1 MSGRSFNR
9 IIYTLIFLLAV
20 LPSSAWAYS
29 EYITHE
35 GLSEAV
41 VDVYEQSFGEK
52 FTDQESK
59 RIIEG
64 ARDEDLGGL
73 GVRPL
78 NHFYD
83 PTYSMGLYGYNSAI
97 DWALKDSALNDYSWP
112 KAIQL
117 YAEGQNIEAYYALG
131 HILHLIEDMSVPDH
145 TRSDQHLDG
154 SPFEGWVKNN
164 FTQADLV
171 KISKDYSISN
181 PQDFSDAKAYFEF
194 IAQYSNENFYS
205 KDTINNNDSFYEH
218 DVPSIEKEDEK
229 YAYATDSL
237 YGDNHIIL
245 GKFIDENKKQVYL
258 LIDPDKKDP
267 SVFQD
272 YFSRLS
278 KQAVINGVG
287 LIKIF
292 FAEGEKARTAYKE
305 KQIIERNRID
315 LENKKLDESLSKK
328 GTVGLI
334 FSGFGFW
341 VSDSAA
347 YIGKVAKS
355 VGYSVKTTGRE
366 VAEISSNLTSVAKN
380 GSSQVVKYTT
390 KSNTEITTST
400 TSKTTSLLDMLTD
413 LYNKASISLATIF
426 NPDEY
431 AKNITAVTSNILPV
445 NNQKDNSTSTP
456 IKDIDSYR
464 TPIIK
469 TAPSD
474 NTENSL
480 PEDVIIDISISDIQ
494 NFAEKFKELL
504 TQEAA
509 KNLPDVSTLQ
519 DVASNLSFVPI
530 YFSGGGSTIVGE
542 IQTIVPVSDSTSTAI
557 TSTTTEPIII
567 LPKLSIKNDPCFK
580 TISQDKC
587 ILLSATTT
595 VGWSSDQV
603 ADYYILKINNQI
615 SSTTST
621 STEITL
627 SATSST
633 IVEIS
638 VVNTEGLVSNVE
650 RREIFQTVKPVIIN
664 EIFYTGTTNYPDL
677 QWLELYNPNDYS
689 IPLEDSF
696 IKNSSSTIEI
706 KLNGVISP
714 KGYYV
719 IERQVSSSTNSV
731 LTKPI
736 ANLTTSF
743 GSGLD
748 KTGEDLTL
756 SFGSENPTIYDEVP
770 YCENWCN
777 LGSAT
782 SLERY
787 DDRANDAT
795 YSNWSNTKSELN
807 NPTLVGDEKILGTP
821 GFRNNISYIIN
832 QGKKLSGEVILTKA
846 NSPYLVEG
854 GLIVPPGSFLK
865 MEAGTIIKFSPGSQN
880 VISGNITTF
889 GGDESVV
896 WTCYADD
903 EYGGDTFGDG
913 NSDLIDP
920 TTGKAKFK
928 LADMFDYTSISYGE
942 GENNLNN
949 MLFRCE
955 YGGISVH
962 STNHVTFNNLS
973 FEQAVPLNNVEYDSK
988 VDINNFYINEQ
999 GEGPDRG
1006 WDSHPDGVWSW
1017 WQTANSVVNIK
1028 NIESKSGLRI
1038 QVYASSTL
1046 LIDNGV
1052 FDGNNY
1058 NCNFKVVNGKLKFNN
1073 VTLNNCK
1080 NENEIG
1086 VDYDSEISLSNSN
1099 LSNTIIV
1106 AREHVL
1112 IELYNVQLTKDKI
1125 SSSSLIMSSRLSTVR
1140 IASSSLSSNSGYGL
1154 VSSEGDGEI
1163 SNSTFSGFS
1172 DAAISSVGNV
1182 ANSTFKISDSEFK
1195 NNGVGINTYS
1205 TNLTGERL
1213 KIHDNNI
1220 GMQVNRGE
1228 VRISNSTF
1236 ENNSTM
1242 AVKNMLPVYGAA
1254 FWNNWWGDYTGPKN
1268 IRTNPLG
1275 LGGEVSNGIIFKPWY
1290 ISTEMTKTN
1299 RDVVVATTT
1308 QTVEMP
1314 KTQMVIETPVVEPV
1328 IVVVT
1333 TATTTAEEKI
1343 LETTTSTIVD
1353 IVSDVV
1359 NEPIMED
1366 SMVSTSSEPA
1376 SGGVTTSEGDEV
1388 PLDDTTTQN

>member
-1 MSGRSFNR
+1 MSGRSFNK
-9 IIYTLIFLLAV
+9 IIHITIFLLTV

-35 GLSEAV
+35 GLSEAI
-41 VDVYEQSFGEK
+41 VDVYEQSFNKK
-52 FTDQESK
+52 FSDQESK

-64 ARDEDLGGL
+64 ARDEDLGSL

-83 PTYSMGLYGYNSAI
+83 PIYNMGLYGYNSAI

-117 YAEGQNIEAYYALG
+117 YAEGQDIEAYYALG

-154 SPFEGWVKNN
+154 SPFENWVKNN

-171 KISKDYSISN
+171 KIGKDYSMLSS
-181 PQDFSDAKAYFEF
+181 QYFSDAKSYFEF
-194 IAQYSNENFYS
+194 VAKYSNENFYS
-205 KDTINNNDSFYEH
+205 KDTINTSDSFYEH
-218 DVPSIEKEDEK
+218 NNPKSTREDEK
-229 YAYATDSL
+229 YVYGQDSL
-237 YGDNHIIL
+237 LNQEHPLLLKTIVRGNL
-245 GKFIDENKKQVYL
+245 KSV
-258 LIDPDKKDP
+258 LIDPDKNDS

-278 KQAVINGVG
+278 KQAIINGVG
-287 LIKIF
+287 LIKLF
-292 FAEGEKARTAYKE
+292 FTEGEIARAAYKE
-305 KQIIERNRID
+305 KQIVERDKAD
-315 LENKKLDESLSKK
+315 LENKKLNESLSKK
-328 GTVGLI
+328 STVGLI

-341 VSDSAA
+341 ISDSAA

-355 VGYSVKTTGRE
+355 VGTSVKTTGRE
-366 VAEISSNLTSVAKN
+366 VSEISSNLTSVAKN
-380 GSSQVVKYTT
+380 GGSQVVKYTT
-390 KSNTEITTST
+390 KSNSEITVST
-400 TSKTTSLLDMLTD
+400 TSETTTSLLDIVTD
-413 LYNKASISLATIF
+413 LYNKASNSLATIF

-431 AKNITAVTSNILPV
+431 AKNITAVTSNILPA
-445 NNQKDNSTSTP
+445 NNQKDNSTPTP
-456 IKDIDSYR
+456 IKDTDSYR
-464 TPIIK
+464 TPVVK
-469 TAPSD
+469 EAPLD
-474 NTENSL
+474 NTDNNL
-480 PEDVIIDISISDIQ
+480 PEDIVVGISISDIQ
-494 NFAEKFKELL
+494 NFAAKFKELL

-509 KNLPDVSTLQ
+509 KNLPVISALQ
-519 DVASNLSFVPI
+519 DTANNLSFVPI

-542 IQTIVPVSDSTSTAI
+542 IQTIVPVSDSTSTATI
-557 TSTTTEPIII
+557 STTTEPIII
-567 LPKLSIKNDPCFK
+567 LPKLSIINDPCFK

-621 STEITL
+621 SAEITL

-650 RREIFQTVKPVIIN
+650 RREIFQTVKPAIIN

-689 IPLEDSF
+689 ISLEDSF

-736 ANLTTSF
+736 VNITTSF
-743 GSGLD
+743 GSGLN

-756 SFGSENPTIYDEVP
+756 SFGSENPAIYDEVP

-777 LGSAT
+777 LGLAT

-787 DDRANDAT
+787 DDRVNDAT
-795 YSNWSNTKSELN
+795 YSNWSNTKNELN
-807 NPTLVGDEKILGTP
+807 NPTLIGDEKILGTP

-854 GLIVPPGSFLK
+854 GLIVPSGSFLK

-880 VISGNITTF
+880 AISGNITTF
-889 GGDESVV
+889 GGDENVV

-920 TTGKAKFK
+920 TTGKVKFR
-928 LADMFDYTSISYGE
+928 LADMFDYTSISYGG

-999 GEGPDRG
+999 GEGPVRG

-1028 NIESKSGLRI
+1028 NIESKSGLDMR
-1038 QVYASSTL
+1038 VYASSTL
-1046 LIDNGV
+1046 SIDNGV
-1052 FDGNNY
+1052 FDGDNND
-1058 NCNFKVVNGKLKFNN
+1058 CNFKVINGKLKFNN

-1080 NENEIG
+1080 NENENEIG
-1086 VDYDSEISLSNSN
+1086 IDYDSEISLSNSN
-1099 LSNTIIV
+1099 LNNTIIV

-1125 SSSSLIMSSRLSTVR
+1125 SSSSLITSSRLSTVR

-1154 VSSEGDGEI
+1154 VSSEGSGEI

-1172 DAAISSVGNV
+1172 DTAISLVGNV

-1195 NNGVGINTYS
+1195 NNGVSINTYS
-1205 TNLTGERL
+1205 TNLIGERL

-1228 VRISNSTF
+1228 VRISNSAF

-1254 FWNNWWGDYTGPKN
+1254 FWNNWWGDPTGPKN

-1290 ISTEMTKTN
+1290 ISEEMNKTN
-1299 RDVVVATTT
+1299 LDPVEVAAAPVIQAQKIELSPEVVINASTTIIVSSTTAPMVEEQGLESASTTDIKIQPETETSTTT
-1308 QTVEMP
+1308 F
-1314 KTQMVIETPVVEPV
+1314 VIENSIGVNS
-1328 IVVVT
+1328 
-1333 TATTTAEEKI
+1333 TTTIPEQVNA
-1343 LETTTSTIVD
+1343 SD
-1353 IVSDVV
+1353 I
-1359 NEPIMED
+1359 
-1366 SMVSTSSEPA
+1366 
-1376 SGGVTTSEGDEV
+1376 
-1388 PLDDTTTQN
+1388 